1 MVSNRRTIIRRTA
14 AALGTAALLS
24 AGLAPTSIAQPAVPG
39 LPAPDFGSIPQAPG
53 SADLPSGE
61 IAKAIE
67 QITSQ
72 PGVPEDISSALER
85 VSGFLTGDGDG
96 EPGWEQPDNAPT
108 TSDFPLPTFA
118 ENCIGGEGRSIGM
131 ATSVPGPAA
140 LPLPGVK
147 AGEVGYIFT
156 GLGTSGV
163 YNGQSTMK
171 VHWVNIAN
179 GKFGTTP
186 LTYNGINEGSH
197 GTVNGVAQTGPG
209 IVVAALEG
217 GFTADEEGGP
227 VDCNYTPTAT
237 YTVVK

>member
-14 AALGTAALLS
+14 AALGAAALLS
-24 AGLAPTSIAQPAVPG
+24 AGLAPASIAQPTLPG
-39 LPAPDFGSIPQAPG
+39 LPTPDYGSIPQAPG
-53 SADLPSGE
+53 SADLPSAE
-61 IAKAIE
+61 IAAAIE

-72 PGVPEDISSALER
+72 PGVPEELKSALER
-85 VSGFLTGDGDG
+85 VSGFLTGEG
-96 EPGWEQPDNAPT
+96 EPGWEQPDDAPD
-108 TSDFPLPTFA
+108 TSDFPLPTVA
-118 ENCIGGEGRSIGM
+118 ENCINGEGRSFGM
-131 ATSVPGPAA
+131 ATSIPGPAA
-140 LPLPGVK
+140 LPLPGVP
-147 AGEVGYIFT
+147 AGQVGYIFT

-163 YNGQSTMK
+163 YNGQSNMK

-197 GTVNGVAQTGPG
+197 GTVNGVADTGSG

-217 GFTADEEGGP
+217 GFTADEEVGP
-227 VDCNYTPTAT
+227 TQCNYTPTAT